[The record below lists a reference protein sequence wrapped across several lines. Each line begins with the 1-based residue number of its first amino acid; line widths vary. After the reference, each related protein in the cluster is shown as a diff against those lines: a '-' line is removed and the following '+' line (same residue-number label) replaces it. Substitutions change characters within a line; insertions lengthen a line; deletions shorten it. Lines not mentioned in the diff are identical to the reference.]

1 MFRANV
7 SLKWTNNQDFT
18 YDTGHNAMVYCYS
31 SMKIERIWYFLSP
44 FLPLYLFI
52 TSIWRFLEFTLF
64 LHFPLLIN
72 RITQYEVSV
81 HSIFSNLTIESM
93 LPWWTI
99 EFNHWQQNGH
109 DLQYYPLSELCLFNG
124 AVKPVFEQQ
133 NWISLLWTFTLWK
146 LKAID
151 LIPIYWMATLYDV
164 CSTRASIFVLNTLLK
179 FASLKWDWSKC
190 AVGYCLSF
198 F

>member
-44 FLPLYLFI
+44 FLLLYFFI
-52 TSIWRFLEFTLF
+52 TSMWRFLEFTF
-64 LHFPLLIN
+64 LYFPLLIN

-81 HSIFSNLTIESM
+81 YSIFSNLTIESM

-99 EFNHWQQNGH
+99 ETGSKMVTICNTIHFRNCVY
-109 DLQYYPLSELCLFNG
+109 LMAPLNLCSNNKIEFLSCEHL
-124 AVKPVFEQQ
+124 PFE
-133 NWISLLWTFTLWK
+133 N
-146 LKAID
+146 
-151 LIPIYWMATLYDV
+151 
-164 CSTRASIFVLNTLLK
+164 
-179 FASLKWDWSKC
+179 
-190 AVGYCLSF
+190 
-198 F
+198 